1 MTIINMLKTKIHP
14 LSSDDKLRSVD
25 LRVTLVFD
33 QPWDVAEQGDSAHD
47 MLKAFAHA
55 YINDTYAVDD
65 KYVFVDAY
73 DPWVPLKQVEV
84 FMQERTIRSTDV
96 DELDYRNHCDEEDKT
111 PTNAGFSRFMLER
124 HAGIKIAF
132 KELATAAS

>member
-1 MTIINMLKTKIHP
+1 MTTLKMIKTKGHP

-65 KYVFVDAY
+65 KYAFLDAY

-84 FMQERTIRSTDV
+84 FMQDRTIRSTDV